1 MPYSEKQVAGKITRT
16 TEAWEEHAE
25 DAKFAEMT
33 LDQHASDAV
42 PFVHRIL
49 RGLQSS
55 PARRFFGASG
65 AAYFCA
71 AYSVGT
77 CSLASFSNNRNA
89 WLTDVESRNTCATSE
104 SRNTTLVP
112 F

>member
-1 MPYSEKQVAGKITRT
+1 LKRYKITRA
-16 TEAWEEHAE
+16 TEAWQEHAE

-42 PFVHRIL
+42 RFVHRI
-49 RGLQSS
+49 RLQSS

-65 AAYFCA
+65 AAYSCA

-77 CSLASFSNNRNA
+77 CSLASFRNNRNA
-89 WLTDVESRNTCATSE
+89 WLTDVESRNTRATSE

-112 F
+112 FL